1 MSLNVDPQCLRHFG
15 IDPLVSPLYMAQVNG
30 NGLQVYAGTY
40 YLTGPGFVIPCRDG
54 RVVALLCHVPD
65 AQHDVD
71 PEECALLKH
80 VCDPWNVSVGV
91 VLTNTDPHLS
101 IVVPPRCDIYS
112 LVHNLSV
119 ELVVVDDE
127 DFFENFTSQ

>member
-1 MSLNVDPQCLRHFG
+1 MSLLVEPHVLRHFA
-15 IDPLVSPLYMAQVNG
+15 IDPLVSPLYMAQVNA

-40 YLTGPGFVIPCRDG
+40 FLTGDEFIIPCQDG
-54 RVVALLCHVPD
+54 MVVALLCHVPD
-65 AQHDVD
+65 AHHEVD

-80 VCDPWNVSVGV
+80 ACDPWNVSVGV
-91 VLTNTDPHLS
+91 VLKNTDPYLS
-101 IVVPPRCDIYS
+101 VVVPPRCDIYS

-127 DFFENFTSQ
+127 EFFEHYLNR